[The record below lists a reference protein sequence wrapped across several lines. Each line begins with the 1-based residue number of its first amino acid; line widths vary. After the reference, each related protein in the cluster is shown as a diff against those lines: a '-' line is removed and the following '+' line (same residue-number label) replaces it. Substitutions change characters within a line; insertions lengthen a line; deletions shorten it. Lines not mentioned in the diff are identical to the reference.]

1 MIELSTCGALQKAPS
16 GSAMATKPGVVSTAT
31 GGATGSGVKAGG
43 SASIGTAGKE
53 SPKAKTEVDGLWI
66 YTY

>member
-1 MIELSTCGALQKAPS
+1 
-16 GSAMATKPGVVSTAT
+16 MATKPGVVSTAT